1 MISVTKAK
9 SLVLKNSFTFG
20 VVKLPLE
27 KALGLTLAED
37 VFALNDVPSFTNS
50 AMDGYAVKSK
60 QTKAA
65 TKDNPLALKLIGSVK
80 AGSFAKQ
87 ILKNKE
93 AIKIMTGAPLP
104 KGADSVVIK
113 EDTFEEYGKVLVKKE
128 VKPGEN
134 VRFQGEEI
142 KKGDL
147 ALRKFTVL
155 NPAALGF
162 LATIG
167 IKRVKVFKPPVIT
180 IIATGDELVTSS
192 EKLTFGK
199 IYDSNSVSLK
209 AALKEC
215 GIDPVNI
222 LKSPDDLTGLQKTL
236 SKAIQNSDI
245 VLISGGISVGD
256 YDYVKKILKSLK
268 VKEIFWKVAQKPGKP
283 LYFGKQGQVLV
294 FGIPGNPAACLV
306 VFYEYIRPAIL
317 KSMGRKEISLP
328 TIRGKLTKTLK
339 KNQNLSYF
347 WRGKLNG
354 NSHPPTV
361 TISEKQGSHMLQTFA
376 LGDCL
381 IIGPENITEIKKNS
395 LVEVHLLPWRN
406 KL

>member
-20 VVKLPLE
+20 VVELPVE

-37 VFALNDVPSFTNS
+37 VLALNDVPSFTNS
-50 AMDGYAVKSK
+50 AMDGYAVQSK

-65 TKDNPLALKLIGSVK
+65 TKDNPLVFKLIGSVK

-87 ILKNKE
+87 ILKNRE

-113 EDTFEEYGKVLVKKE
+113 EDSVEENGKILIKKE
-128 VKPGEN
+128 VEPGEN

-147 ALRKFTVL
+147 ALKKSMVL

-167 IKRVKVFKPPVIT
+167 IKQVKVFKPPVIT
-180 IIATGDELVTSS
+180 IIVTGDEVVTSGQ
-192 EKLTFGK
+192 KLVFGK
-199 IYDSNSVSLK
+199 IYDSNSISLK

-215 GIDPVNI
+215 GIDPVNTLESQDDFI
-222 LKSPDDLTGLQKTL
+222 SLKKHL
-236 SKAIQNSDI
+236 SKAIHESEM

-256 YDYVKKILKSLK
+256 YDYVKKILKSLS
-268 VKEIFWKVAQKPGKP
+268 VQQIFWKVAQRPGKP
-283 LYFGKQGQVLV
+283 LYFGKKGRTLI

-317 KSMGRKEISLP
+317 KSMGKKEISLP
-328 TIRGKLTKTLK
+328 TIKGKLSKTLK
-339 KNQNLSYF
+339 KNQSLSYF
-347 WRGKLNG
+347 WRGKLEG
-354 NSHPPTV
+354 NSNPPTV
-361 TISEKQGSHMLQTFA
+361 TISEKQGSHMLQIFA

-381 IIGPENITEIKKNS
+381 ILGPENISEIKKNS